1 MPSVLFWLVPCEGNS
16 PGQWL
21 QSIHHQYLVIVYKI
35 YTSHSYISFLSNFTL
50 QGQTEIDKIE
60 TTAGE
65 FPFRFVVFLPQ
76 TQRCRPRSLF
86 DGSVAPQVRSAVSV
100 WDIEKGDALQ
110 GRTVG
115 KVERDSV
122 TLRKHWKLRE
132 AFDTSTECSK
142 SFKFHVP

>member
-1 MPSVLFWLVPCEGNS
+1 M
-16 PGQWL
+16 
-21 QSIHHQYLVIVYKI
+21 IVNKI
-35 YTSHSYISFLSNFTL
+35 YTSHSYIPIFSYLSNFTL

-60 TTAGE
+60 TTAGQ

-86 DGSVAPQVRSAVSV
+86 DRSVAPQVRSAVSV
-100 WDIEKGDALQ
+100 WDIEKGNALQ

-122 TLRKHWKLRE
+122 TLRKH
-132 AFDTSTECSK
+132 
-142 SFKFHVP
+142 